1 MKTILKSIMLF
12 CCAFTF
18 AQTTVK
24 GKVTDNNGQPL
35 PGVNI
40 IVVGTTSGTISD
52 FDGNYTLTVDQDPP
66 FTIQFSSVGFETVT
80 QEVTTNPQTVDA
92 SMTEGTELDE
102 VVISASRTP
111 ERIFESPVT
120 VERFGLKEIK
130 NTASADFYGGLE
142 NLKGVDINTN
152 SLTFKSINTRGF
164 ATFANT
170 RFVQLV
176 DGMDNSAPAL
186 NFPLGNLLGMTETDV
201 QSVELLPGASSALYG
216 ANAFN
221 GILFM
226 RSKNPFD
233 HQGISGYVKRGIT
246 SQEAAGDNDYT
257 DVGIRLAHKFSEHFA
272 AKVNFGYLKG
282 TDWYATNYDD
292 KDTPGGTR
300 ASNIN
305 YDGVNIYGDNVS
317 TNIRDVALT
326 LESLGL
332 APTGA
337 SALVP
342 SVNVSRTGY
351 REEDLTDYNAE
362 SVKADWGLYFRPW
375 ANDFEIQY
383 VGKVGTG
390 STIYQ
395 GAQRYRIDNFFLQQ
409 HKIEVRND
417 NFFVR
422 GYLTADKAGDTYV
435 MDVAGPN
442 LLQSWKAHDVWFGE
456 YVGEYIA
463 QTLGGASSAQ
473 AHASARAV
481 AETGRLEPGT
491 PEFQQAFDRVTS
503 ETNFLTGSAFK
514 DNSKIYHVD
523 ANYNFGDM
531 VDFAEIQVGGSHRTY
546 RLNSFGTIYADVNG
560 PITYSELG
568 LYTQLQRSL
577 ELNEN
582 LELKLTGSI
591 RYDKSELF
599 DAFLSPRL
607 SAGLTINENHNIR
620 ASFQTGFR
628 NPDTQ
633 SLYIGLET
641 ALGTLVG
648 GASDIGERYSRDYSV
663 SQFAQNNFGLPSSI
677 TQTADAAYTNSLFVS
692 VAGELSNVGR
702 NINDNG
708 SQFIGNSNFTKPEQ
722 VSSFELGYRGKIKK
736 FIIDASAYYNSYKD
750 FLSNES
756 VVAPLYG
763 NVSNFNL
770 TGYDPSNPAS
780 VAGLNADTQQILAA
794 LNNGDVNVY
803 QTYTNSEEEVASYGA
818 AISISTKVFNG
829 FDLSANY
836 TYAKLDFDINEN
848 PDFRTNF
855 NTPDH
860 KTKVAFGNTEL
871 FDNFGFNVAWRWS
884 DNYFWEASFGD
895 GEVPAFH
902 VLDAQLNYR
911 IPKLKSSIK
920 IGGTNLLQ
928 DEYFTAFGT
937 GLIGSQYYISWTINN
952 L

>member
-1 MKTILKSIMLF
+1 MLF
-12 CCAFTF
+12 CCAFSF
-18 AQTTVK
+18 AQTSVK
-24 GKVTDNNGQPL
+24 GTVTDNNGQPL
-35 PGVNI
+35 PGANI
-40 IVVGTTSGTISD
+40 IVVGTTTGTISD
-52 FDGNYTLTVDQDPP
+52 FDGKFTLTYNQEPP
-66 FTIQFSSVGFETVT
+66 FSIQISSVGFETVT
-80 QEVTTNPQTVDA
+80 KEITTNPQTVDVI
-92 SMTEGTELDE
+92 MIEGTSLDE

-164 ATFANT
+164 AAFGNN

-201 QSVELLPGASSALYG
+201 QSVEILPGAASALYG

-233 HQGISGYVKRGIT
+233 HAGISGYVKRGIT
-246 SQEAAGDNDYT
+246 SQESAGDNDYT
-257 DVGIRLAHKFSEHFA
+257 DVGIRMAYKFSDKFA

-292 KDTPGGTR
+292 KNMIGGTR
-300 ASNIN
+300 ESNPN
-305 YDGVNIYGDNVS
+305 YDGVNIYGDNVT
-317 TNIRDVALT
+317 TNIRNA
-326 LESLGL
+326 SGGLGII
-332 APTGA
+332 PD
-337 SALVP
+337 
-342 SVNVSRTGY
+342 VNVSRTGY

-362 SVKADWGLYFRPW
+362 SIKADWGLYFRPW

-383 VGKVGTG
+383 VGKIGTG
-390 STIYQ
+390 STVYQ

-409 HKIEVRND
+409 HKLEIRNN

-422 GYLTADKAGDTYV
+422 GYITADKAGDTYI

-442 LLQSWKAHDVWFGE
+442 ILQKWKSHEDWFGD
-456 YVGEYIA
+456 YIQTFA
-463 QTLGGASSAQ
+463 GATLGGATEAE
-473 AHASARAV
+473 AHAMARQV
-481 AETGRLEPGT
+481 AETGRFEPGT
-491 PEFQQAFDRVTS
+491 PEFQQAFDEVTNDTS
-503 ETNFLTGSAFK
+503 FFTGSAIK
-514 DNSKIYHVD
+514 DNSQIYHGD
-523 ANYNFGDM
+523 ANYNFGDKI
-531 VDFAEIQVGGSHRTY
+531 DFAEIQLGGSYRTY
-546 RLNSFGTIYADVNG
+546 RLNSFGTIYADENG

-568 LYTQLQRSL
+568 LYTQLQKSL

-582 LELKLTGSI
+582 LDLKLTGSI

-599 DAFLSPRL
+599 DAFLSPRI
-607 SAGLTINENHNIR
+607 SAAITVNENHNFR
-620 ASFQTGFR
+620 ASFQSGFR

-648 GASDIGERYSRDYSV
+648 GASDIGDRFERDYSV
-663 SQFAQNNFGLPSSI
+663 SQFAQNNLGQPSSI
-677 TQTADAAYTNSLFVS
+677 TQTAAAAYTNSLFVS
-692 VAGELSNVGR
+692 VAGELSNTNRDVSA
-702 NINDNG
+702 NG
-708 SQFIGNSNFTKPEQ
+708 SNFIGNSNYVKPEK
-722 VSSFELGYRGKIKK
+722 VSSFEIGYRGKIKN
-736 FIIDASAYYNSYKD
+736 FIIDASAYYNSYND
-750 FLSNES
+750 FLANES

-770 TGYDPSNPAS
+770 TGYDPNNPAS

-803 QTYTNSEEEVASYGA
+803 QTYTNSEEKVNSYGA
-818 AISISTKVFNG
+818 AIAVSTKVFND
-829 FDLSANY
+829 FDLSLNY
-836 TYAKLDFDINEN
+836 TYAHLDFDVKSN
-848 PDFRTNF
+848 PDFRTSF

-860 KTKVAFGNTEL
+860 KVKASFGNTDL
-871 FDNFGFNVAWRWS
+871 FKNFGFNVAWRWS
-884 DNYFWEASFGD
+884 DNYYWESSFGD
-895 GEVPAFH
+895 GEIPAFH
-902 VLDAQLNYR
+902 VVDAQVNYR
-911 IPKLKSSIK
+911 IPSLKSSIK
-920 IGGTNLLQ
+920 VGAANLLQ

-937 GLIGSQYYISWTINN
+937 GFIGSQYYVSWTINN